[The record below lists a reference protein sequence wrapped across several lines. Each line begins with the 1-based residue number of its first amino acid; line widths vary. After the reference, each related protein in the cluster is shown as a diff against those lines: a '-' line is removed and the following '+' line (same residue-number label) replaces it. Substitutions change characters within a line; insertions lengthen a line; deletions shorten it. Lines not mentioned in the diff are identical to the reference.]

1 MIASLRGRLD
11 RSVEGEIVVDV
22 GGVGYL
28 VKVPASTQ
36 SSLPLPGEECSIR
49 IVTVVRE
56 DEISL
61 FGFATDEE
69 ENLFRLL
76 QSVSGVGPKLA
87 LKILSGMAASDLAR
101 ALASGDFAVLTMISG
116 VGKKLAQRLVVELK
130 DKAAPLQA
138 AAGPKAGGVVSD
150 ETQEAMEALKALGYS
165 QAAATKALEKARNA
179 GASNL
184 QELVREALRSMAPKA
199 TARQARE

>member
-11 RSVEGEIVVDV
+11 RSDEGEIVVDV

-36 SSLPLPGEECSIR
+36 SSLPAPGEECSIR

-87 LKILSGMAASDLAR
+87 LKILSGIAAADLGR
-101 ALASGDFAVLTMISG
+101 ALASGDFASLTMISG

-130 DKAAPLQA
+130 DKAAPLQTA
-138 AAGPKAGGVVSD
+138 APKAGGPSV
-150 ETQEAMEALKALGYS
+150 EAQEALDALKALGYT
-165 QAAATKALEKARNA
+165 QAAATKALEKARSA

-184 QELVREALRSMAPKA
+184 QDLVREALRSMAPKA
-199 TARQARE
+199 TTRQARE